1 MKEYQENKRKDKT
14 IKKEKEEENNTEKKS
29 DESDNQISLLE
40 KWENQMNLIQ
50 EKTGIKGIFVIWGLL
65 LSVIF
70 VYFNIFDSII
80 TNLVGTVYPA
90 FWTIKSLEQNLIEE
104 QKKWLTYW
112 VVFGSFIIVDMGS
125 PVIVKFIPFYFV
137 LKILFLIWLFMPGS
151 NGCTIIY
158 HLFVKKI
165 FGYYEDKID
174 SYVVGAKDYA
184 NDMFHDNNLKN
195 FKKNKTNVKKK
206 LSLDNKKNM
215 KEDNDN
221 IDDEDINSNQKD
233 KEKEKE
239 HKD

>member
-1 MKEYQENKRKDKT
+1 M
-14 IKKEKEEENNTEKKS
+14 KEKEEKEEKSLPEKKS
-29 DESDNQISLLE
+29 EETENQISLLE

-50 EKTGIKGIFVIWGLL
+50 EKTGIKGIFVILGLIIA
-65 LSVIF
+65 VIF
-70 VYFNIFDSII
+70 VYFNILDSII

-137 LKILFLIWLFMPGS
+137 LKILFLMWLFMPGS
-151 NGCTIIY
+151 NGCTIVYYLI
-158 HLFVKKI
+158 VKKI

-195 FKKNKTNVKKK
+195 FKNNKISGKKYI
-206 LSLDNKKNM
+206 SLDNKKNM
-215 KEDNDN
+215 KEDKDNNINNDEIDNDN
-221 IDDEDINSNQKD
+221 D
-233 KEKEKE
+233 KEKE
-239 HKD
+239 HND

>member
-1 MKEYQENKRKDKT
+1 MKETKENSDKKKRNLIKDET
-14 IKKEKEEENNTEKKS
+14 KENPLEKNS

-40 KWENQMNLIQ
+40 KWNNQMNLIQ
-50 EKTGIKGIFVIWGLL
+50 EMTGIKGIFVIWGLII
-65 LSVIF
+65 SVVF

-90 FWTIKSLEQNLIEE
+90 FWTIKSLEKKKSIEE

-137 LKILFLIWLFMPGS
+137 VKILFLMWLFMPGS
-151 NGCTIIY
+151 NGCTIVY
-158 HLFVKKI
+158 YLVVKKI

-184 NDMFHDNNLKN
+184 NDMFHESNLKSLKN
-195 FKKNKTNVKKK
+195 NKNSGKKFIPLN
-206 LSLDNKKNM
+206 NKKIM
-215 KEDNDN
+215 EEDEDNIN
-221 IDDEDINSNQKD
+221 NEKKHDD
-233 KEKEKE
+233 
-239 HKD
+239 

>member
-1 MKEYQENKRKDKT
+1 M
-14 IKKEKEEENNTEKKS
+14 KEKEEKEEKSLPEKKS
-29 DESDNQISLLE
+29 EETENQISLLE

-50 EKTGIKGIFVIWGLL
+50 EKTGIKGIFVILGLIIA
-65 LSVIF
+65 VIF
-70 VYFNIFDSII
+70 VYFNILDSII

-137 LKILFLIWLFMPGS
+137 LKILFLMWLFMPGS
-151 NGCTIIY
+151 NGCTIVYYLI
-158 HLFVKKI
+158 VKKI

-195 FKKNKTNVKKK
+195 FKKNKISGKKY
-206 LSLDNKKNM
+206 M
-215 KEDNDN
+215 KEDKDN
-221 IDDEDINSNQKD
+221 INNESDNE
-233 KEKEKE
+233 EKE
-239 HKD
+239 HID

>member
-1 MKEYQENKRKDKT
+1 M
-14 IKKEKEEENNTEKKS
+14 
-29 DESDNQISLLE
+29 
-40 KWENQMNLIQ
+40 
-50 EKTGIKGIFVIWGLL
+50 

-70 VYFNIFDSII
+70 VCFNIFDSII

-90 FWTIKSLEQNLIEE
+90 FWTIKSLEQENIEE

-151 NGCTIIY
+151 NGCTIVY
-158 HLFVKKI
+158 YLVVKKI

-184 NDMFHDNNLKN
+184 NDMFLDNNLKS
-195 FKKNKTNVKKK
+195 FKNNKNTGKKYI
-206 LSLDNKKNM
+206 SLDSKKNM
-215 KEDNDN
+215 KEDKDN
-221 IDDEDINSNQKD
+221 INNTKNDYINKYNKN
-233 KEKEKE
+233 EKKE
-239 HKD
+239 HND

>member
-1 MKEYQENKRKDKT
+1 MKVTQKNKEKGKDDL
-14 IKKEKEEENNTEKKS
+14 KKEESKENPLEKKS
-29 DESDNQISLLE
+29 DDSDNQISLLE
-40 KWENQMNLIQ
+40 KWDNQMNLIQ
-50 EKTGIKGIFVIWGLL
+50 EKTGIKGTFVIWGLIL
-65 LSVIF
+65 AVIF

-137 LKILFLIWLFMPGS
+137 LKILFLMWLFMPGS
-151 NGCTIIY
+151 NGCTIVY
-158 HLFVKKI
+158 YLVVKKI

-184 NDMFHDNNLKN
+184 NDMFHENDLKSLKN
-195 FKKNKTNVKKK
+195 NKISVKKHI
-206 LSLDNKKNM
+206 SLNNKKNM

-221 IDDEDINSNQKD
+221 IDNNQKD
-233 KEKEKE
+233 
-239 HKD
+239 HND